1 MKMAWRSGQ
10 AYAQDLRARV
20 LAATGSA
27 RLVAARFE
35 VSVSY
40 VVKARQRQRDHGE
53 VSARPQRSHTP
64 RLLASLHDAILAH
77 VAAHADATLAE
88 LREWLQRE
96 HRVSASMGLMWNTL
110 HRLGLTLKKRPSAPP
125 SRRVPMSPKRAAY
138 GPNGSPASTQ
148 RG

>member
-1 MKMAWRSGQ
+1 MGWRNGQ
-10 AYAQDLRARV
+10 AYAQDLRERV
-20 LAATGSA
+20 LASAGSA

-64 RLLASLHDAILAH
+64 RLLASLHNAILTH
-77 VAAHADATLAE
+77 VETHADATVAE
-88 LREWLQRE
+88 LRDWLRRE
-96 HRVSASMGLMWNTL
+96 HRVSVSMGLMWNTL

-125 SRRVPMSPKRAAY
+125 NRRVPMSPKRAAY
-138 GPNGSPASTQ
+138 GPRASPVSTQ
-148 RG
+148 HG